1 MLQLIEV
8 QSVAP
13 TISVV
18 AQVLGMTH
26 QNVKQIASVLERK
39 GFIEITV
46 DPADRR
52 ARRLQSTPHHHR
64 FWKQRNPADFSNVE
78 SWTAALSD
86 SEIEN
91 LLRLRAKLRSGLRAP
106 KAGDP
111 TSHNPAPGVPGH
123 VEWQST

>member
-52 ARRLQSTPHHHR
+52 ARRLQLTPHHHR
-64 FWKQRNPADFSNVE
+64 FWE
-78 SWTAALSD
+78 
-86 SEIEN
+86 
-91 LLRLRAKLRSGLRAP
+91 
-106 KAGDP
+106 
-111 TSHNPAPGVPGH
+111 
-123 VEWQST
+123 